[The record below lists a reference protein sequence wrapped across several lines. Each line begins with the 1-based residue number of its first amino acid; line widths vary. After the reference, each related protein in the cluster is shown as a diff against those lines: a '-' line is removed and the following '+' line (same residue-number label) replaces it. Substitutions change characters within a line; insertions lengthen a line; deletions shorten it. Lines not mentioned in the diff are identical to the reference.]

1 MAKYNSDSVDQNI
14 KYSGYN
20 FPNQK
25 VPESQKTDKWY
36 KKCIDFAEG
45 LVGSNEYYRGEYG
58 NKSENYNL
66 RSNIIDVRN
75 FEKYINPAQLDLDSF
90 PAKFQHVGIGN
101 AKIDLLIGDYISRK
115 REFKV
120 YISGKDEESNTRK
133 EEALKEELFKKTLS
147 ILQKTA
153 DEQELQKEAEKLKQF
168 MTYDY
173 QDIAERTAN
182 LILQRE
188 HKENNFDFLFRRTF
202 EDLLV
207 SGEQVVQVD
216 VLGGKPI
223 MRRIDPRNVFTMGGG
238 SSLYLHEKDI
248 IVLYQYRSVGQ
259 IMDDYW
265 DHLSD
270 EDVKKLER
278 KDQYLSDY
286 RSDYALSN
294 RGDLALLVD
303 NADKITGTDPGST
316 ADDTIKLISPNVMDK
331 YAFGGD
337 FNETGEIREVT
348 VYWRTRRK
356 IGKLTYI
363 DEYGDEQITYVNEY
377 YKPKTELGEKVKYMW
392 INEWLRGTKIGQDI
406 YVKMEPVAHSSM
418 SMTNLSSG
426 TPPIIGMTCN
436 TNGYK
441 VQSMMDLLKP
451 FDYAYDIGFWKR
463 ELEIATFKGTA
474 TAVNTSLI
482 PSGWDP
488 AEWLQYTAVDKIMFL
503 DPTQEVLK
511 GPAQG
516 KAAGNF
522 NTFITQEVSMG
533 ANTQG
538 IQMLTNYLATIEATM
553 GKIAGVQ
560 GAREGEIGTRAAVR
574 NVQAEIGQFA
584 KITER
589 WFQLDSEFRRQAL
602 SKFLEACKVAYKD
615 NPQRGSFLL
624 DDLGQQFVQQYTEF
638 SETEFDIHVSDSNND
653 TQLFNDL
660 RQLAQAAIQNGNA
673 QISDLISIYT
683 TSSSQNIARKLKD
696 SAQRMADQQ
705 KEAQESAQQSAQQM
719 KQMEMQDNQAKREF
733 DAMEKQKD
741 RESQERIAEIR
752 AQAMA
757 LRGDADGDG
766 VPDMLEV
773 EKVRQKGIL
782 DTKKLDLEQRK
793 QAERERNNRAKEEI
807 AKQKQQSPTNT

>member
-1 MAKYNSDSVDQNI
+1 MAKITDLTVDENI
-14 KYSGYN
+14 KYSGYS

-25 VPESQKTDKWY
+25 VSDSKKTEAWY
-36 KKCIDFAEG
+36 KRCIDFSEAF
-45 LVGSNEYYRGEYG
+45 VGQNEYYRGEYG

-75 FEKYINPAQLDLDSF
+75 FEQYINPAQLDIDAF

-115 REFKV
+115 REFRAYV
-120 YISGKDEESNTRK
+120 SGKDEDSNTRK
-133 EEALKEELFKKTLS
+133 EETLKKELFEKTIE
-147 ILQKTA
+147 ILQRGDDPEA
-153 DEQELQKEAEKLKQF
+153 VQKEAEKLKQY
-168 MTYDY
+168 MSYDY
-173 QDIAERTAN
+173 QDIAERSAN

-188 HKENNFDFLFRRTF
+188 YKENNFDFLFRRTF

-207 SGEQVVQVD
+207 SGEEIVQVD
-216 VLGGKPI
+216 VLGGKPVL
-223 MRRIDPRNVFTMGGG
+223 RRIDPRNVFTMGGG

-248 IVLYQYRSVGQ
+248 IVLYQYRSIGQ
-259 IMDDYW
+259 IIDDYW
-265 DHLSD
+265 DELKP
-270 EDVKKLER
+270 EDIAKLER
-278 KDQYLSDY
+278 RDSYLSDY
-286 RSDYALSN
+286 DSDSYLTNRS
-294 RGDLALLVD
+294 DLALLVD
-303 NADKITGTDPGST
+303 NTGAITGPDQGST
-316 ADDTIKLISPNVMDK
+316 TDDSIRLINPSTLDR

-337 FNETGEIREVT
+337 FNENGEMREVT
-348 VYWRTRRK
+348 VYWRSRRK

-377 YKPKTELGEKVKYMW
+377 YQINKEEGEKVKWMW
-392 INEWLRGTKIGQDI
+392 VNEWLRGTKIGNDI
-406 YVKMEPVAHSSM
+406 YVKMQPVEHSSK

-426 TPPIIGMTCN
+426 TPPIIGISCN

-441 VQSMMDLLKP
+441 VQSLMDMLKP

-474 TAVNTSLI
+474 TAVNSSLI

-488 AEWLQYTAVDKIMFL
+488 AEWLQYTAVDKVMFL

-516 KAAGNF
+516 KAAGTF

-533 ANTQG
+533 ANQQG
-538 IQMLTNYLATIEATM
+538 IRMLTDYLAAIEATM

-589 WFQLDSEFRRQAL
+589 WFQLDAEFRRVAL
-602 SKFLEACKVAYKD
+602 SKFLEACKIAYKD

-624 DDLGQQFVQQYTEF
+624 DDLGQQFIQQYTEF
-638 SETEFDIHVSDSNND
+638 SETEFDIHVSDSQND

-683 TSSSQNIARKLKD
+683 TNSSQNIARKLKD
-696 SAQRMADQQ
+696 SSERLAQQQ
-705 KEAQESAQQSAQQM
+705 KEMQEQAQQSQQQM
-719 KQMEMQDNQAKREF
+719 KQMEMQNAQAEREF
-733 DAMEKQKD
+733 KMAEAQKE
-741 RESQERIAEIR
+741 RESRERIAEIR
-752 AQAMA
+752 AQALS
-757 LRGDADGDG
+757 LRGDADSNG
-766 VPDMLEV
+766 VPDILEV
-773 EKVRQKGIL
+773 QQARQKAEL
-782 DTKKLDLEQRK
+782 AQKKLDIEERK
-793 QAERERNNRAKEEI
+793 ASEVERNNRAKEELARSKERI
-807 AKQKQQSPTNT
+807 NRNQ

>member
-1 MAKYNSDSVDQNI
+1 MTNKYTGDTDKN
-14 KYSGYN
+14 SGYS

-25 VPESQKTDKWY
+25 VSDSTKNEKWY

-45 LVGSNEYYRGEYG
+45 LIGGADYYKGEYG
-58 NKSENYNL
+58 NKTENYNL
-66 RSNIIDVRN
+66 RANLIDVRN
-75 FEKYINPAQLDLDSF
+75 FEKYINPAQLDLDNF

-120 YISGKDEESNTRK
+120 YISGKDEDSNSRK
-133 EEALKEELFKKTLS
+133 EEELKEKLFEKTMAILAKKPDD
-147 ILQKTA
+147 TA
-153 DEQELQKEAEKLKQF
+153 IQKEAEKLKQY

-173 QDIAERTAN
+173 QDLAEKTAN
-182 LILQRE
+182 LILTRE
-188 HKENNFDFLFRRTF
+188 YKENNFEFLFRRTF

-207 SGEQVVQVD
+207 SGEQVIQCD
-216 VLGGKPI
+216 VLGGKPV

-248 IVLYQYRSVGQ
+248 IVIYQYRSIGQ
-259 IMDDYW
+259 IIDDYW
-265 DHLSD
+265 DTLTD
-270 EDVKKLER
+270 KDVKKLEE
-278 KDQYLSDY
+278 KNKNLSDFQ
-286 RSDYALSN
+286 SN
-294 RGDLALLVD
+294 SSLANRASLVS
-303 NADKITGTDPGST
+303 NTGQITGPDTGST
-316 ADDTIKLISPNVMDK
+316 TDDNIQLISPDSIERNS
-331 YAFGGD
+331 FGES
-337 FNETGEIREVT
+337 FNEEGDIREVT
-348 VYWRTRRK
+348 VYWRSRRK

-363 DEYGDEQITYVNEY
+363 DEFGDEQITYVNEY
-377 YKPKTELGEKVKYMW
+377 YKLQEELGESIKYLW
-392 INEWLRGTKIGQDI
+392 VNEWLRGTKIGQDI
-406 YVKMEPVAHSSM
+406 YVKTEPISNSSK

-426 TPPIIGMTCN
+426 TPPVVGMSCN

-441 VQSMMDLLKP
+441 VQSCMDLLKP

-474 TAVNTSLI
+474 TAVNSSLI

-488 AEWLQYTAVDKIMFL
+488 ADWLQYTAVDKVMFL
-503 DPTQEVLK
+503 DPTQEVMK

-533 ANTQG
+533 SNTTG
-538 IQMLTNYLATIEATM
+538 IQMLTNYLANIEATM

-574 NVQAEIGQFA
+574 NVQQEISQFA
-584 KITER
+584 KVTER
-589 WFQLDSEFRRQAL
+589 WFQLDSEFRRL
-602 SKFLEACKVAYKD
+602 VLHKYLEACKIAYQD

-624 DDLGQQFVQQYTEF
+624 DDLGQQFVQQYSEF

-673 QISDLISIYT
+673 QIADLVSIYT
-683 TSSSQNIARKLKD
+683 SGSSQNIARKLKE
-696 SAQRMADQQ
+696 SSERMAQQ
-705 KEAQESAQQSAQQM
+705 QQEVQQQAQQSSQQM
-719 KQMEMQDNQAKREF
+719 KQMEIEDSQAKRVFE
-733 DAMEKQKD
+733 AGENQKD

-752 AQAMA
+752 AQAMS
-757 LRGDADGDG
+757 LRGDADKDG
-766 VPDMLEV
+766 IPDMLEV
-773 EKVRQKGIL
+773 EKARQKGAI
-782 DTKKLDLEQRK
+782 DSKKLDLAQRK
-793 QAERERNNRAKEEI
+793 QSETERTNRATEEI
-807 AKQKQQSPTNT
+807 SRNKKNP

>member
-1 MAKYNSDSVDQNI
+1 MANKYTASVDENI
-14 KYSGYN
+14 KYTGYN
-20 FPNQK
+20 FPSQK
-25 VPESQKTDKWY
+25 VSDDKKTDKWY

-66 RSNIIDVRN
+66 RANIIDVRN
-75 FEKYINPAQLDLDSF
+75 FQKYINPAQLDLDNF

-101 AKIDLLIGDYISRK
+101 AKIDLLIGDYISRR
-115 REFKV
+115 REFKA
-120 YISGKDEESNTRK
+120 YISGKDEDSNTRK
-133 EEALKEELFKKTLS
+133 EEMLKEELFKRTLE
-147 ILQKTA
+147 IIQKSDNA
-153 DEQELQKEAEKLKQF
+153 QYIQKEAEKLKQY
-168 MTYDY
+168 MTYDF
-173 QDIAERTAN
+173 QDLGERTAN

-188 HKENNFDFLFRRTF
+188 YKENNFDFLYRRTF
-202 EDLLV
+202 EDLLL

-216 VLGGKPI
+216 ILGGKPV

-248 IVLYQYRSVGQ
+248 IAIYQYRSVGQ
-259 IMDDYW
+259 IIDDYW

-278 KDQYLSDY
+278 RDQYLSDY
-286 RSDYALSN
+286 QSDYYLSN

-303 NADKITGTDPGST
+303 NADKIIGDPSST
-316 ADDTIKLISPNVMDK
+316 SDDTIKLISPNVIEK

-337 FNETGEIREVT
+337 FNENGEIREVT
-348 VYWRTRRK
+348 VYWKSRRK
-356 IGKLTYI
+356 IGKLSYI
-363 DEYGDEQITYVNEY
+363 DEYGDEQITYVNEF
-377 YKPKTELGEKVKYMW
+377 YKPKEELGESVKW
-392 INEWLRGTKIGQDI
+392 LWVNEWLRGTKIGQDI
-406 YVKMEPVAHSSM
+406 YVKMQPVEHGSK

-441 VQSMMDLLKP
+441 IQSVMDLLKP

-474 TAVNTSLI
+474 TAVNASLI
-482 PSGWDP
+482 PSGWNP
-488 AEWLQYTAVDKIMFL
+488 SEWLQYTAVDKIMFL
-503 DPTQEVLK
+503 DPTQEILK
-511 GPAQG
+511 GPSQG
-516 KAAGNF
+516 KSAGAF

-533 ANTQG
+533 ANTTG
-538 IQMLTNYLATIEATM
+538 IQMLTDYLAAIEATM

-589 WFQLDSEFRRQAL
+589 WFQLDSEFRRLSL
-602 SKFLEACKVAYKD
+602 SKFLEACKIAYKD

-638 SETEFDIHVSDSNND
+638 SETEFDLHISDSNSD

-683 TSSSQNIARKLKD
+683 TNSSQSIARKLKD
-696 SAQRMADQQ
+696 SSERLAQEQR
-705 KEAQESAQQSAQQM
+705 EAQEQQQQTAQQI
-719 KQMEMQDNQAKREF
+719 KQMELQDNQADREF
-733 DAMEKQKD
+733 KTVEAQRD

-752 AQAMA
+752 AAAMA
-757 LRGDADGDG
+757 YRGDSDRDGI
-766 VPDMLEV
+766 PDLLEV
-773 EKVRQKGIL
+773 EKARQKGQL
-782 DTKKLDLEQRK
+782 DAKKLEIEERK
-793 QAERERNNRAKEEI
+793 VSEKERSNRVNEEL
-807 AKQKQQSPTNT
+807 KRSQSNVPPKTK

>member
-1 MAKYNSDSVDQNI
+1 MANKYTASVDENI
-14 KYSGYN
+14 KYTGYN

-25 VPESQKTDKWY
+25 ISDDKKTDKWY

-66 RSNIIDVRN
+66 RANIIDVRN
-75 FEKYINPAQLDLDSF
+75 FQKYINPAQLDLDSF

-101 AKIDLLIGDYISRK
+101 AKIDLLIGDYISRR
-115 REFKV
+115 REFKA
-120 YISGKDEESNTRK
+120 YISGKDEDSNTRK
-133 EEALKEELFKKTLS
+133 EEALKEELFRKTLE
-147 ILQKTA
+147 IIQKS
-153 DEQELQKEAEKLKQF
+153 DNEQYIQKESEKLKQF
-168 MTYDY
+168 MTYDF
-173 QDIAERTAN
+173 QDVAEKTAN

-188 HKENNFDFLFRRTF
+188 YKENNFDFLYRRTF
-202 EDLLV
+202 EDLLL

-216 VLGGKPI
+216 VLGGKPV

-248 IVLYQYRSVGQ
+248 IVLYQYRSLGQ
-259 IMDDYW
+259 IIDDYW

-278 KDQYLSDY
+278 RDQYLSDY
-286 RSDYALSN
+286 QSDYFLSN

-303 NADKITGTDPGST
+303 NADKIIGDPSST
-316 ADDTIKLISPNVMDK
+316 SDDTIKLISPNVIEK

-337 FNETGEIREVT
+337 FNENGEIREVT
-348 VYWRTRRK
+348 VYWKSRRK

-363 DEYGDEQITYVNEY
+363 DEYGDEQITYVNEF
-377 YKPKTELGEKVKYMW
+377 YKPKEELGESVKW
-392 INEWLRGTKIGQDI
+392 LWVNEWLRGTKIGQDI
-406 YVKMEPVAHSSM
+406 YVKMQPVEHGSK

-441 VQSMMDLLKP
+441 IQSVMDLLKP

-474 TAVNTSLI
+474 TAVNASLI
-482 PSGWDP
+482 PSGWEP

-503 DPTQEVLK
+503 DPTQEILK
-511 GPAQG
+511 GPSQG
-516 KAAGNF
+516 KSAGAF

-533 ANTQG
+533 ANTTG
-538 IQMLTNYLATIEATM
+538 IQMLTDYLAAIEATM

-560 GAREGEIGTRAAVR
+560 GAREGEIGSRAAVR

-589 WFQLDSEFRRQAL
+589 WFQLDSEFRRLSL
-602 SKFLEACKVAYKD
+602 SKFLEACKIAYKD

-638 SETEFDIHVSDSNND
+638 SETEFDLHISDSNSD

-683 TSSSQNIARKLKD
+683 TNSSQSIARKLKD
-696 SAQRMADQQ
+696 SSERLAQQQ
-705 KEAQESAQQSAQQM
+705 REAQEQQQQTAQQI
-719 KQMEMQDNQAKREF
+719 KQMELQDNQADREF
-733 DAMEKQKD
+733 KASEAQKD

-752 AQAMA
+752 AAAMA
-757 LRGDADGDG
+757 YRGDSDRDGI
-766 VPDMLEV
+766 PDLLEV
-773 EKVRQKGIL
+773 EKARQKGQL
-782 DTKKLDLEQRK
+782 DAKKLEIEERK
-793 QAERERNNRAKEEI
+793 LSEKERSNRVNEEL
-807 AKQKQQSPTNT
+807 KRSQQNASPKTK